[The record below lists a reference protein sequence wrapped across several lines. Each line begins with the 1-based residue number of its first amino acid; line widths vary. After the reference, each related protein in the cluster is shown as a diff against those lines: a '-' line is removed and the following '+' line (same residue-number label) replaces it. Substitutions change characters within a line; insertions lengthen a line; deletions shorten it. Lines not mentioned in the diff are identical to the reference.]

1 MTSLLC
7 ILLLSLIFINLILIL
22 KLVSIHR
29 AADELRETFADRLKN
44 DTNVGIVIS
53 TSDKKLRRLAA
64 DMDWQLKLLRKAQL
78 NYMQG
83 DRELKAAV
91 TNMSHDLRTP
101 LTAICG
107 YMELIKQE
115 TLSDKAKRYLD
126 IMENR
131 VQALKNLTEELF
143 RYSVILSADF
153 NIGKENLS
161 LNAAL
166 EETAAAYYGALK
178 NADIEPQIYMPE
190 TDICRTLNRQALLRI
205 LANLMD
211 NAIKYSGRSLSITL
225 AKDGTI
231 TFCNQADKLD
241 ELSAG
246 RLFDRFFTVESGERA
261 TGLGLSIAKT
271 LTEEMGGR
279 IHADFQD
286 GVLSII
292 LHFPSNKGF

>member
-1 MTSLLC
+1 MTNLLC
-7 ILLLSLIFINLILIL
+7 ILTLLLILIFIILVL
-22 KLVSIHR
+22 RLVSMRR

-44 DTNVGIVIS
+44 DTNVGISIS
-53 TSDKKLRRLAA
+53 TSDKKMRQLAA
-64 DMDWQLKLLRKAQL
+64 DMDRQLKLLRKAQL

-107 YMELIKQE
+107 YMELLKQE
-115 TLSDKAKRYLD
+115 PLSDPARSYLG
-126 IMENR
+126 IIENR

-153 NIGKENLS
+153 DTEKKTLS

-178 NADIEPQIYMPE
+178 NAGIEPLISMPE
-190 TDICRTLNRQALLRI
+190 TEICRTLNRQALMRI
-205 LANLMD
+205 LSNLMD
-211 NAIKYSGRSLSITL
+211 NAVKYSKNNLSITL
-225 AKDGTI
+225 AQDGSI
-231 TFCNQADKLD
+231 TFGNQTDTLD
-241 ELSAG
+241 ELTAG
-246 RLFDRFFTVESGERA
+246 RLFDRFFTVESGERS

-271 LTEEMGGR
+271 LTEEMGGSVK
-279 IHADFQD
+279 ADFQN
-286 GVLSII
+286 GFLSIT
-292 LHFPSNKGF
+292 LHFPAD

>member
-7 ILLLSLIFINLILIL
+7 LLTLILIFIIIILIL
-22 KLVSIHR
+22 RLVSIRR
-29 AADELRETFADRLKN
+29 AADELRETFAERLKN
-44 DTNVGIVIS
+44 DTNVGVSIS
-53 TSDKKLRRLAA
+53 TSDKKMRSLAA
-64 DMDWQLKLLRKAQL
+64 DMDRQLKLLRTAQL

-115 TLSDKAKRYLD
+115 PLPDKAKSYLD
-126 IMENR
+126 IIENR

-153 NIGKENLS
+153 DTEKESLS

-178 NADIEPQIYMPE
+178 NAGIEPQIYMPE
-190 TDICRTLNRQALLRI
+190 SEVRRLLNRQALMRI

-211 NAIKYSGRSLSITL
+211 NAIKYSNNSLSITL
-225 AKDGTI
+225 TPDGTI
-231 TFCNQADKLD
+231 TFRNQADTLD
-241 ELSAG
+241 ELTAG
-246 RLFDRFFTVESGERA
+246 RLFDRFFTVESGERS

-271 LTEEMGGR
+271 LTEEMGGS
-279 IHADFQD
+279 IKADFWD
-286 GVLSII
+286 GFLSIM
-292 LHFPSNKGF
+292 LYFPAD

>member
-7 ILLLSLIFINLILIL
+7 LLTLILIFIIIILIL
-22 KLVSIHR
+22 KLVSIRR
-29 AADELRETFADRLKN
+29 AADELREAFADRLKS
-44 DTNVGIVIS
+44 DTNVGIAVS
-53 TSDKKLRRLAA
+53 TSDQKMRSLAA
-64 DMDWQLKLLRKAQL
+64 DMDRQLKLLRTAQL

-115 TLSDKAKRYLD
+115 PLPDKAKSYLD
-126 IMENR
+126 IIENR

-153 NIGKENLS
+153 DTEKENLS

-178 NADIEPQIYMPE
+178 NASIEPQIYIPE
-190 TDICRTLNRQALLRI
+190 SGVRRLLNRQALMRI

-211 NAIKYSGRSLSITL
+211 NAIKYSNNSLSITL
-225 AKDGTI
+225 TPDGTI
-231 TFCNQADKLD
+231 TFRNQADTLD
-241 ELSAG
+241 ELTAG
-246 RLFDRFFTVESGERA
+246 RLFDRFFTVESGERS

-271 LTEEMGGR
+271 LTEEMGGS
-279 IHADFQD
+279 IKADFWD
-286 GVLSII
+286 GFLSIM
-292 LHFPSNKGF
+292 LYFPAN